1 MNRLKLGFG
10 TLLLF
15 AILVAGVM
23 AFTPQSTRAVTSTK
37 PPHVPDPSSM
47 FQGGN
52 PYLPGGTAISP
63 HASANNAPGAA
74 FSQQDVI
81 DFLNKYPVPTTN
93 GTPSKILS
101 IQFVTAK
108 QASDLMKGESVGR
121 PDNYLVC
128 YVKLQGPFPSGSVHL
143 PPGAS
148 LPGKDATWGDM
159 VFDASTGNILV
170 WGLYP

>member
-1 MNRLKLGFG
+1 MNRLKLRFG
-10 TLLLF
+10 ILLLF
-15 AILVAGVM
+15 AIVVVGVV
-23 AFTPQSTRAVTSTK
+23 AFTSQSTRAVTSTK

-52 PYLPGGTAISP
+52 PYPPGGTAISP

-81 DFLNKYPVPTTN
+81 DFLNKDGEPTTN
-93 GTPSKILS
+93 GTPPKILS

-108 QASDLMKGESVGR
+108 QASDLMQGESVGR

-128 YVKLQGPFPSGSVHL
+128 YVKLQGPFSRRGEHVPSGV
-143 PPGAS
+143 S
-148 LPGKDATWGDM
+148 LEKDAAWEDM
-159 VFDASTGNILV
+159 VFDASTGNLLV
-170 WGLYP
+170 GGLHP